1 MCKFYICGIIFQLLI
16 TYPVFVC
23 PPGRPG
29 CHCPHLRRG
38 RVHRLGSLDHMVVD
52 TVDTG
57 QWPRSLF
64 LSLSVC
70 LSLYISLSLSLSL
83 SLFFSLYLFISLSLS
98 HTHTHAHTLSLSG
111 SPLSFR
117 SQSLSLALGW
127 GRGGFYID
135 TRIKW

>member
-38 RVHRLGSLDHMVVD
+38 RVHRLGSLDHVVVD

-70 LSLYISLSLSLSL
+70 LSLYISLSLSL
-83 SLFFSLYLFISLSLS
+83 FFSLYLFISLSLS
-98 HTHTHAHTLSLSG
+98 LSLSHTHTCTYSLSFWF
-111 SPLSFR
+111 SPFF
-117 SQSLSLALGW
+117 SLTISISCIRVGT
-127 GRGGFYID
+127 GRILY
-135 TRIKW
+135 